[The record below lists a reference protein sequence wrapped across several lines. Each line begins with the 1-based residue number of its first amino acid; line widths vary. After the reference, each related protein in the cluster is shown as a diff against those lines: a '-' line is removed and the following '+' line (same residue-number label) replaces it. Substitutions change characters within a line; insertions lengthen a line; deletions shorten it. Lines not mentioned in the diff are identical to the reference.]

1 MAGFCV
7 SCGNPLAAGARF
19 CSKCG
24 ATQPEAQAGMP
35 AAATPVATAPGAA
48 TPAAP
53 SSGSSAAIKIIIG
66 ILCFFMFLALVAAG
80 SCLYIGYRIKKR
92 ASEFSQ
98 SVGANAKPY
107 TGRRQPCAMLTTSE
121 ASAALGKTVSSV
133 EQLGTRACEY
143 TYGSNGQHFNIE
155 YTWEHG
161 ALTMGIA
168 HSAMKHVAGM
178 ETFTSVPDVGDE
190 AYLAPGNSALM
201 MRKGDVMVNIDLREA
216 GISADA
222 AEAMARKIAD
232 RL

>member
-1 MAGFCV
+1 V
-7 SCGNPLAAGARF
+7 
-19 CSKCG
+19 
-24 ATQPEAQAGMP
+24 
-35 AAATPVATAPGAA
+35 
-48 TPAAP
+48 
-53 SSGSSAAIKIIIG
+53 KIIIG
-66 ILCFFMFLALVAAG
+66 ILLFFMFLALVAAG
-80 SCLYIGYRIKKR
+80 SCFYIGYRIKKR

-98 SVGANAKPY
+98 SMGANAKPY
-107 TGRRQPCAMLTTSE
+107 TGRRQPCAMLTTAE
-121 ASAALGKTVSSV
+121 ASAALGKPVSSV

-143 TYGSNGQHFNIE
+143 TYGSNGQRFNID

-178 ETFTSVPDVGDE
+178 ETFTSVPDLGDE